1 MLDRIFDMD
10 NVVWR
15 AIDKVGKIFLLNLLW
30 LLCSI
35 PIVTIGA
42 STTALIYS
50 SMKLHENEGYWY
62 QNFFKSFRE
71 NFKQA
76 TGLFLLYLLAGALLA
91 ADFMLGGQAGNSF
104 GLVMQ
109 GIAGILGIPY
119 FLSLLYVFG
128 VQAKFVNPVKGTI
141 RYSFFMALRNM
152 KYTVQMAV
160 LMILFVWVNTTTLF
174 ANFFSLIYG
183 FGLMGFFFAA
193 YYRKAFEK
201 YLNPGKGAEEPA
213 GEQMTAEK

>member
-104 GLVMQ
+104 GLMMQ
-109 GIAGILGIPY
+109 GIAGILAVPY

-128 VQAKFVNPVKGTI
+128 VQAKFVNPVKDTI
-141 RYSFFMALRNM
+141 RYAFFMSLRNI
-152 KYTVQMAV
+152 KYTVQMA
-160 LMILFVWVNTTTLF
+160 LLAILFVWVNTTTLL
-174 ANFFSLIYG
+174 ANFLSLIYG
-183 FGLMGFFFAA
+183 FGLLGFFFAA
-193 YYRKAFEK
+193 YYRKVFEK
-201 YLNPGKGAEEPA
+201 YINPEKNVEEPA
-213 GEQMTAEK
+213 ENR

>member
-35 PIVTIGA
+35 PVVTIGA

-62 QNFFKSFRE
+62 QNFFKSFKE
-71 NFKQA
+71 NLKQA

-109 GIAGILGIPY
+109 AVAGILAIPY

-128 VQAKFVNPVKGTI
+128 VQAKFVNPVKATI

-160 LMILFVWVNTTTLF
+160 LAILFVWVNTTTLL
-174 ANFFSLIYG
+174 ANFLSLIYG

-193 YYRKAFEK
+193 YYRKVFEPFLK
-201 YLNPGKGAEEPA
+201 SEKDGEEAMEEPDRE
-213 GEQMTAEK
+213 GE